1 ASKLKCDRKV
11 PCIECIKRNIG
22 HLCRKD
28 ERNPRAKPSKNGSKP
43 KAAAERAPDVEEAA
57 RTLDNFIDDTVHAY
71 FSRPSGAGP
80 GTKPGVSPD
89 YPNMY
94 WESKDRPF
102 KDPAREALVQEV
114 VTVLPEP
121 ELIRQLYGV
130 FATRCQAPLGNVFH
144 TPTFLQAAETLYLE
158 SETLADKA
166 RHLSSTFT
174 MEEIS
179 CFLLALMLGLDFHPT
194 PNMIGGS
201 PTPLNF
207 RVEELRSSGIRKT
220 WRSLALRCLQGRMA
234 LFCGS
239 IASLQA
245 AVMLLLDSKDRPLE
259 LDALL
264 GTAIS
269 GARKLG
275 LHNLGDAKVYMPDPA
290 SSFSDSRTNATS
302 HVRTEVGIRIWWA
315 LVVRDWSR
323 GHSLGYYSIHPS
335 HFNTRVPLHIN
346 DDDMN
351 IPWQIERPPV
361 TERPRPE
368 FTMLS
373 YTRYAIDIAILARE
387 SIDAQNAS
395 MREPQATG
403 TQKKLSKKHEKFLHD
418 LPAHFKPENTLGLG
432 SAGLLAA
439 VPVHKWMLHQQL
451 WSLFLRL
458 HRGNLSSD
466 SRAACR
472 LVAQNIITTYAQMR
486 QRCTVCGSL
495 SLGTKQLFNAAALL
509 LLDMLFAVHS
519 NTSQSAEVS
528 LGEVVVKDK
537 IKEAVGL
544 LKMHCSEPGD
554 TIGLQRARSHN
565 ERCAL
570 VLEALLDLEKD
581 AEIYGSNSE
590 NRSSQLLS
598 RIKRKVAE
606 VCSDVSTGDTT
617 AGSSESP
624 TLSNSNITSSLLNI
638 DNNSWEELDVLPIA
652 SNDSDWDFWQFM
664 NFDFDDTPDACLQDF
679 GPLL

>member
-395 MREPQATG
+395 MREPQATARE
-403 TQKKLSKKHEKFLHD
+403 S
-418 LPAHFKPENTLGLG
+418 LGLG

-544 LKMHCSEPGD
+544 LKMHC
-554 TIGLQRARSHN
+554 N
-565 ERCAL
+565 
-570 VLEALLDLEKD
+570 